1 MAHHLPLRL
10 MICAA
15 LAASASLTAVIA
27 PGGAATA
34 ATVPLTVTCTTLS
47 GGESTQRLS
56 GCTGNGAIAADA
68 GAAPAHGTS
77 VVATMTVT
85 WSNKLKTAEKY
96 LYKDLVGKADTCKAK
111 AKYTKKY
118 LVTEHGTVAPAVEGT
133 TTKGMIGGAIRA
145 NVCVYKLAVKPYTI
159 VVVNQGKITI

>member
-1 MAHHLPLRL
+1 

-15 LAASASLTAVIA
+15 LAASASLTAVIE
-27 PGGAATA
+27 PGSTATA

-56 GCTGNGAIAADA
+56 GCTGSGAIAADA

-77 VVATMTVT
+77 VVATMTIT

-96 LYKDLVGKADTCKAK
+96 LYKDLIGTADTCKAK
-111 AKYTKKY
+111 AKYTKD
-118 LVTEHGTVAPAVEGT
+118 VPGHRARHGGPAVAGT
-133 TTKGMIGGAIRA
+133 TTKGMIGGVIRA
-145 NVCVYKLAVKPYTI
+145 NVCVYKLTAAPHTI